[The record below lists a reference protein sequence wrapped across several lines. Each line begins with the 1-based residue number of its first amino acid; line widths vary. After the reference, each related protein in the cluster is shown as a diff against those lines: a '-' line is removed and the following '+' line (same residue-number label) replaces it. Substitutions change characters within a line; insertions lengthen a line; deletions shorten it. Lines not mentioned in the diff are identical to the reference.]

1 MMDDARL
8 SEIERMVGDWS
19 LSSGIIRNACE
30 DLIEE
35 VRRLRGR
42 IAEVEEAIQEAASG
56 ICVRCCKCHSV
67 FVFTKGV
74 VDVMKGL
81 KSEYVCQPCGD
92 AEMEGG
98 K

>member
-67 FVFTKGV
+67 FVFTK
-74 VDVMKGL
+74 DVYIVEYWDKLCLNWVHGIRTLRL
-81 KSEYVCQPCGD
+81 KRL
-92 AEMEGG
+92 
-98 K
+98 